1 MKKINLLILDDREEN
16 IISLRA
22 LLEELDDL
30 HIIAHTDP
38 NEALKVCWHED
49 ITIAMVDVQMPEM
62 NGFEFVSLLK
72 SHPKTNHIMTI
83 MVTAISKEE
92 RYLLEGLRSGAI
104 DYLYKPL
111 NPEIT
116 RAKVK
121 SFVHQ
126 IRLQEEIKQKN
137 LALEVSGK
145 ELLLAKEEAEHARKS
160 KELFLANMSH
170 EIRTPIN
177 GIMSVIHVLKTS
189 KLSTEQLEW
198 VNILDNASQS
208 LLVIINDILDL
219 SRIDSGKF
227 KIEMEDFSLSKF
239 IDNMDRMFKIKADHK
254 DLRFLIEKE
263 GNLPDNVV
271 FDALRLQQIIT
282 NFISNS
288 LKFTEKGTITLHIK
302 LVESD
307 QQGYRIRFTVTDT
320 GIGIRT
326 DHLPKIF
333 QPFEQGDGAITKRY
347 GGTGLGLAIVKQ
359 LAELLDGTVGSESNV
374 GQGSSFYFEA
384 WLKKSKT
391 NQPQKPNEPYINF
404 PKLEGVHILVAEDND
419 LNAFMLA
426 HMLKTWNCQ
435 VDIVKNGQQALDAVL
450 QKNYDL
456 VLMDTH
462 MPVMSGFD
470 AIKAIKE
477 LEDTD
482 KKNIPIITIS
492 ASVLAHEQAAAY
504 EVGARY
510 VIVKPFDP
518 VDLYSRI
525 TSLVLENKTENLP

>member
-49 ITIAMVDVQMPEM
+49 ITIAMVDVQMPKM

-72 SHPKTNHIMTI
+72 SNQKTNHIMVI

-116 RAKVK
+116 RAKVR
-121 SFVHQ
+121 SFIHQ
-126 IRLQEEIKQKN
+126 VRLQEEIKQKN
-137 LALEVSGK
+137 IALEVSGK

-160 KELFLANMSH
+160 KEIFLANMSH

-189 KLSTEQLEW
+189 PLSHEQLEW
-198 VNILDNASQS
+198 LGILDNASQS

-227 KIEMEDFSLSKF
+227 KIEMEDFSLTKF
-239 IDNMDRMFKIKADHK
+239 IDNMDRMFKVKADHK
-254 DLRFLIEKE
+254 DLHFIVEKE
-263 GNLPDNVV
+263 GDLPDNVV
-271 FDALRLQQIIT
+271 FDALRLQQIVT

-288 LKFTEKGTITLHIK
+288 LKFTEQGSITFNVKLLDIGPKGYL
-302 LVESD
+302 
-307 QQGYRIRFTVTDT
+307 IRFTVTDT
-320 GIGIRT
+320 GIGILT

-359 LAELLDGTVGSESNV
+359 LAELLEGEVGSQSDV
-374 GQGSSFYFEA
+374 GVGSSFYFEA
-384 WLKKSKT
+384 WFQKSKT
-391 NQPQKPNEPYINF
+391 EQAQKPNEPYINF
-404 PKLEGVHILVAEDND
+404 PKLDDVQILVAEDND

-426 HMLKTWNCQ
+426 HMLKTWNCV
-435 VDIVKNGQQALDAVL
+435 VDIVKDGQQALDAVL
-450 QKNYDL
+450 QKTYDL

-470 AIKAIKE
+470 AIKAIKA
-477 LEDTD
+477 LDDTQ
-482 KKNIPIITIS
+482 KNSMPIITIS

-504 EVGARY
+504 EVGAQY

-518 VDLYSRI
+518 VDLYSKI
-525 TSLVLENKTENLP
+525 TSVVGANKTVK

>member
-49 ITIAMVDVQMPEM
+49 ITIAMVDVQMPKM

-72 SHPKTNHIMTI
+72 SNQKTNHIMVI

-116 RAKVK
+116 RAKVR
-121 SFVHQ
+121 SFIHQ
-126 IRLQEEIKQKN
+126 VRLQEEIKQKN
-137 LALEVSGK
+137 IALEVSGK

-160 KELFLANMSH
+160 KEIFLANMSH

-189 KLSTEQLEW
+189 PLSNEQLEW
-198 VNILDNASQS
+198 LGILDNASQS

-227 KIEMEDFSLSKF
+227 KIEMEDFSLTKF
-239 IDNMDRMFKIKADHK
+239 IDNMDRMFKVKADHK
-254 DLRFLIEKE
+254 DLHFIVEKE
-263 GNLPDNVV
+263 GDLPDNVV
-271 FDALRLQQIIT
+271 FDALRLQQIVT

-288 LKFTEKGTITLHIK
+288 LKFTAQGSITFNVKLLDIGPKGYL
-302 LVESD
+302 
-307 QQGYRIRFTVTDT
+307 IRFTVTDT
-320 GIGIRT
+320 GIGILT

-359 LAELLDGTVGSESNV
+359 LAELLDGEVGSKSDV
-374 GQGSSFYFEA
+374 GIGSSFYFEA
-384 WLKKSKT
+384 WFQKRKT
-391 NQPQKPNEPYINF
+391 EQTQKPNEPYINF
-404 PKLEGVHILVAEDND
+404 PKLDGVKILVAEDND

-426 HMLKTWNCQ
+426 HMLKTWNCE
-435 VDIVKNGQQALDAVL
+435 VDIVKDGQQALDAVL
-450 QKNYDL
+450 HKTYDL

-470 AIKAIKE
+470 AIKAIKALDD
-477 LEDTD
+477 LE
-482 KKNIPIITIS
+482 KNSMPIITIS

-518 VDLYSRI
+518 VDLYSKI
-525 TSLVLENKTENLP
+525 SSVVETSATEN

>member
-1 MKKINLLILDDREEN
+1 M
-16 IISLRA
+16 A
-22 LLEELDDL
+22 
-30 HIIAHTDP
+30 
-38 NEALKVCWHED
+38 
-49 ITIAMVDVQMPEM
+49 
-62 NGFEFVSLLK
+62 
-72 SHPKTNHIMTI
+72 I
-83 MVTAISKEE
+83 MVTAISKED

-111 NPEIT
+111 NPDIT

-137 LALEVSGK
+137 LELELSGK

-160 KELFLANMSH
+160 KEIFLANMSH

-189 KLSTEQLEW
+189 PLNSEQVEW
-198 VNILDNASQS
+198 LNILDNASQS

-227 KIEMEDFSLSKF
+227 KIEMEDFSLTKF

-254 DLRFLIEKE
+254 DLRFLIERQE
-263 GNLPDNVV
+263 GLPENVV

-288 LKFTEKGTITLHIK
+288 LKFTEQGTITLCVK
-302 LVESD
+302 LITSD
-307 QQGYRIRFTVTDT
+307 SKRYRIRFTVIDT
-320 GIGIRT
+320 GIGIRP

-347 GGTGLGLAIVKQ
+347 GGTGLGLAIVKR
-359 LAELLDGTVGSESNV
+359 LAELLDGDIGSESHL
-374 GQGSSFYFEA
+374 GKGSSFYFEA
-384 WLKKSKT
+384 WFQKSDAV
-391 NQPQKPNEPYINF
+391 QPQKPNEPYINF
-404 PKLEGVHILVAEDND
+404 PQLTGKYILVAEDNE
-419 LNAFMLA
+419 LNAFMLV
-426 HMLKTWNCQ
+426 HMLKAWGCE
-435 VDIVKNGQQALDAVL
+435 VDVVTNGQQALDFV
-450 QKNYDL
+450 QQTTYD
-456 VLMDTH
+456 VILMDTH
-462 MPVMSGFD
+462 MPIMSGFD
-470 AIKAIKE
+470 AIKAIKA
-477 LEDTD
+477 LDDLD
-482 KKNIPIITIS
+482 KKEVPIITIS

-504 EVGARY
+504 EVGAHF

-518 VDLYSRI
+518 VDLYAKISNLVSR
-525 TSLVLENKTENLP
+525 NKTMN